1 MNRYHVL
8 NYPGAKWS
16 SAPLLLKNIPDHKT
30 YCEPYAGS
38 LALLFSKPESPIEV
52 VNDID
57 SDIVNLF
64 SCIQKYPE
72 ELARLV
78 LTTPY
83 SREVYESQYA
93 QGPSIDSVHQAAGFL
108 IRCWQS
114 YGFRSNQ
121 DMVGWKADIHGREKA
136 YALRDWYRLPDEI
149 IATAERLRKV
159 QIEHRPALRV
169 IQSFAFPDVFMFL
182 DPPYLP
188 STCNTKQY
196 RCTTTEQEHEEL
208 LKEIVK
214 NPAQIMICG
223 NASEMY
229 QDYLHSW
236 TRLPLHSP
244 TQYGKYRTE
253 YVWMNYNTFH
263 QPSLFDLI

>member
-83 SREVYESQYA
+83 SREVY
-93 QGPSIDSVHQAAGFL
+93 D
-108 IRCWQS
+108 
-114 YGFRSNQ
+114 
-121 DMVGWKADIHGREKA
+121 
-136 YALRDWYRLPDEI
+136 RD
-149 IATAERLRKV
+149 
-159 QIEHRPALRV
+159 
-169 IQSFAFPDVFMFL
+169 
-182 DPPYLP
+182 
-188 STCNTKQY
+188 
-196 RCTTTEQEHEEL
+196 
-208 LKEIVK
+208 
-214 NPAQIMICG
+214 
-223 NASEMY
+223 
-229 QDYLHSW
+229 
-236 TRLPLHSP
+236 LPLIV
-244 TQYGKYRTE
+244 YIRLLD
-253 YVWMNYNTFH
+253 F
-263 QPSLFDLI
+263 